1 MILLDYSQIVIANV
15 MMNKR
20 AMSEDFVRHAVLN
33 TIRMYYH
40 KFTKE
45 YGELVVCCD
54 APDNWRK
61 DAFKYYKAQRKTTRD
76 KSDFD
81 WTELFRLLHKI
92 REEISENF
100 PYKVVYID
108 KAEADDIIA
117 TIVMKRE
124 QKAKKLWQENNNV
137 SVDSIEEL
145 FVEQEPVLILSSD
158 KDFIQLQKYQNV
170 NQYSPL
176 TKKFLNTDNPDN
188 FLREHILRGDTSDG
202 VPNFLSSDDTFVVT
216 DKRQT
221 PLSKKKLS
229 VWSELEPDVFCQGEQ
244 LRNYRRNE
252 MLIDFTKIP
261 EWLQIN
267 IDDEYVNQPEVGRS
281 RLFNYFIK
289 YKLKNLME
297 HINEF

>member
-20 AMSEDFVRHAVLN
+20 SMSEDFVRHAVLN
-33 TIRMYYH
+33 TIRMYHH

-54 APDNWRK
+54 APDNWRRN
-61 DAFKYYKAQRKTTRD
+61 AFKYYKAQRKTTRD

-81 WTELFRLLHKI
+81 WTELYRILHI
-92 REEISENF
+92 VREEISENF

-108 KAEADDIIA
+108 GAEADDIIA

-124 QKAKKLWQENNNV
+124 QKTKKLWQENNNE
-137 SVDSIEEL
+137 SVTGIEEL

-158 KDFIQLQKYQNV
+158 KDFVQLQKYPNV
-170 NQYSPL
+170 DQYSPL

-202 VPNFLSSDDTFVVT
+202 VPNFLSSDDTFVVM

-261 EWLQIN
+261 NWLQIN
-267 IDDEYVNQPEVGRS
+267 IVDEYVNQPEVGRS

>member
-15 MMNKR
+15 MMNKK

-33 TIRMYYH
+33 TIRMYHH
-40 KFTKE
+40 KFRDE
-45 YGELVVCCD
+45 YGQLIVCCD
-54 APDNWRK
+54 AKDNWRK

-81 WTELFRLLHKI
+81 WVELYRILHI
-92 REEISENF
+92 VREEISENF
-100 PYKVVYID
+100 PYKVIYID

-117 TIVMKRE
+117 TLVMKRE
-124 QKAKKLWQENNNV
+124 QKTKKLWQEKSNE
-137 SVDSIEEL
+137 SVTGIEEL

-158 KDFIQLQKYQNV
+158 KDFIQLQKYENV

-202 VPNFLSSDDTFVVT
+202 VPNFLSSDDTFVVM

-261 EWLQIN
+261 NWLQIN
-267 IDDEYVNQPEVGRS
+267 IVDEYVNQPEVGRS

>member
-15 MMNKR
+15 MMNKK

-33 TIRMYYH
+33 TIRMYHH
-40 KFTKE
+40 KFSDE
-45 YGELVVCCD
+45 YGQLIVCCD
-54 APDNWRK
+54 APDNWRR

-81 WTELFRLLHKI
+81 WSELFRLLHKI

-108 KAEADDIIA
+108 GAEADDIIA
-117 TIVMKRE
+117 TIVMNATK
-124 QKAKKLWQENNNV
+124 
-137 SVDSIEEL
+137 
-145 FVEQEPVLILSSD
+145 EPVLVLSSD
-158 KDFIQLQKYQNV
+158 KDFVQLQKYENV
-170 NQYSPL
+170 SQYSPL

-202 VPNFLSSDDTFVVT
+202 VPNFLSSDDTFVT

-221 PLSKKKLS
+221 PLSKKKVS
-229 VWSELEPDVFCQGEQ
+229 VWAELEPDVFCQGEQ

-267 IDDEYVNQPEVGRS
+267 IVDEYVNQPEVGRS

-289 YKLKNLME
+289 HKLKNLME

>member
-20 AMSEDFVRHAVLN
+20 SMSEDFVRHAVLN
-33 TIRMYYH
+33 TIRMYHH
-40 KFTKE
+40 KFRDE
-45 YGELVVCCD
+45 YGQLIVCCD
-54 APDNWRK
+54 AKGNWRK

-81 WTELFRLLHKI
+81 WVELYRILHI
-92 REEISENF
+92 VREEISENF
-100 PYKVVYID
+100 PYKVIYID

-117 TIVMKRE
+117 TIVMKRYMY
-124 QKAKKLWQENNNV
+124 NY
-137 SVDSIEEL
+137 D
-145 FVEQEPVLILSSD
+145 EQEPILILSSD
-158 KDFIQLQKYQNV
+158 KDFVQLQKYENV

-176 TKKFLNTDNPDN
+176 TKKFLNTDNPNN

-267 IDDEYVNQPEVGRS
+267 IVDEYVNQPEVGRS

>member
-20 AMSEDFVRHAVLN
+20 SMSEDFVRHAVLN
-33 TIRMYYH
+33 TIRMYHH
-40 KFTKE
+40 KFREE
-45 YGELVVCCD
+45 YGQLIVCCD
-54 APDNWRK
+54 AKDNWRK
-61 DAFKYYKAQRKTTRD
+61 DVFKYYKAQRKTTRD

-81 WTELFRLLHKI
+81 WVELYRILHI
-92 REEISENF
+92 VREEISENF
-100 PYKVVYID
+100 PYKVVYIEG
-108 KAEADDIIA
+108 AEADDIIA
-117 TIVMKRE
+117 TIVMKRNE
-124 QKAKKLWQENNNV
+124 QK
-137 SVDSIEEL
+137 
-145 FVEQEPVLILSSD
+145 PVLILSSD
-158 KDFIQLQKYQNV
+158 KDFVQLQKYKNV

-176 TKKFLNTDNPDN
+176 TKKFLNTDNPN
-188 FLREHILRGDTSDG
+188 TFLREHILRGDTSDG

-221 PLSKKKLS
+221 PLAKKKVS

-267 IDDEYVNQPEVGRS
+267 IEDEYDNQPEVGRS

>member
-15 MMNKR
+15 MMNKK

-33 TIRMYYH
+33 TIRMYHH
-40 KFTKE
+40 KFRDE
-45 YGELVVCCD
+45 YGQLIVCCD
-54 APDNWRK
+54 AKDNWRK

-81 WTELFRLLHKI
+81 WVELYRILHI
-92 REEISENF
+92 VREEISENF
-100 PYKVVYID
+100 PYKVIYID

-124 QKAKKLWQENNNV
+124 QKAKKLWQENNNE
-137 SVDSIEEL
+137 SVTGIEEL

-158 KDFIQLQKYQNV
+158 KDFVQLQKYPNV
-170 NQYSPL
+170 DQYSPL

-202 VPNFLSSDDTFVVT
+202 VPNFLSSDDTFVT

-221 PLSKKKLS
+221 PLSKKKVS

-244 LRNYRRNE
+244 LRNFRRNE

-261 EWLQIN
+261 NWLQIN
-267 IDDEYVNQPEVGRS
+267 IVDEYVNQPEVGRS

>member
-15 MMNKR
+15 MMNKK

-33 TIRMYYH
+33 TIRMYHH
-40 KFTKE
+40 KFSDE
-45 YGELVVCCD
+45 YGQLIVCCD
-54 APDNWRK
+54 APDNWRR

-81 WTELFRLLHKI
+81 WSELFRLLHKI

-108 KAEADDIIA
+108 GAEADDIIA
-117 TIVMKRE
+117 TIVMNATK
-124 QKAKKLWQENNNV
+124 
-137 SVDSIEEL
+137 
-145 FVEQEPVLILSSD
+145 EPVLILSSD
-158 KDFIQLQKYQNV
+158 KDFVQLQKYENV
-170 NQYSPL
+170 SQYSPL

-202 VPNFLSSDDTFVVT
+202 VPNFLSSDDTFVVM

-261 EWLQIN
+261 NWLQIN
-267 IDDEYVNQPEVGRS
+267 IVDEYVNQYYS
-281 RLFNYFIK
+281 K
-289 YKLKNLME
+289 Y
-297 HINEF
+297 

>member
-15 MMNKR
+15 MMNKK

-33 TIRMYYH
+33 TIRMYHH
-40 KFTKE
+40 KFRDE
-45 YGELVVCCD
+45 YGQLIVCCD
-54 APDNWRK
+54 AKDNWRK

-81 WTELFRLLHKI
+81 WVELYRILHI
-92 REEISENF
+92 VREEISENF
-100 PYKVVYID
+100 PYKVIYID

-124 QKAKKLWQENNNV
+124 QKAKKLWQENNNE
-137 SVDSIEEL
+137 SVTGIEEL

-158 KDFIQLQKYQNV
+158 KDFVQLQKYPNV
-170 NQYSPL
+170 DQYSPL

-202 VPNFLSSDDTFVVT
+202 VPNFLSSDDTFVVM

-244 LRNYRRNE
+244 LRNFRRNE

>member
-33 TIRMYYH
+33 TIRMYHH
-40 KFTKE
+40 KFKDD

-117 TIVMKRE
+117 TLVMKRE
-124 QKAKKLWQENNNV
+124 QKTKKLWQEKSDE
-137 SVDSIEEL
+137 SVTGIEEL

-158 KDFIQLQKYQNV
+158 KDFIQLQKYPNV
-170 NQYSPL
+170 DQYSPL
-176 TKKFLNTDNPDN
+176 TKKFLNTDNPDT

-202 VPNFLSSDDTFVVT
+202 VPNFLSSDDTFVT

-221 PLSKKKLS
+221 PLSKKKVS

-267 IDDEYVNQPEVGRS
+267 IDDEYVNQPAVDRS

>member
-15 MMNKR
+15 MMNKK

-33 TIRMYYH
+33 TIRMYHH
-40 KFTKE
+40 KFSDE
-45 YGELVVCCD
+45 YGQLIVCCD
-54 APDNWRK
+54 APDNWRR

-81 WTELFRLLHKI
+81 WSELFRLLHKI

-108 KAEADDIIA
+108 GAEADDIIA
-117 TIVMKRE
+117 TIVMNATK
-124 QKAKKLWQENNNV
+124 
-137 SVDSIEEL
+137 
-145 FVEQEPVLILSSD
+145 EPVLILSSD
-158 KDFIQLQKYQNV
+158 KDFVQLQKYENV
-170 NQYSPL
+170 SQYSPL

-202 VPNFLSSDDTFVVT
+202 VPNFLSSDDTFVT

-221 PLSKKKLS
+221 PLSKKKVS

-244 LRNYRRNE
+244 LRNFRRNE

-267 IDDEYVNQPEVGRS
+267 IEDEYVNQPEVGRS

>member
-15 MMNKR
+15 MMNKGS
-20 AMSEDFVRHAVLN
+20 MSEDFVRHAVLN
-33 TIRMYYH
+33 TIRMYHH
-40 KFTKE
+40 KFREE
-45 YGELVVCCD
+45 YGQLIVCCD
-54 APDNWRK
+54 AKDNWRK
-61 DAFKYYKAQRKTTRD
+61 DVFKYYKAQRKTTRD

-81 WTELFRLLHKI
+81 WVELYRILHI
-92 REEISENF
+92 VREEISENF
-100 PYKVVYID
+100 PYKVVYIEG
-108 KAEADDIIA
+108 AEADDIIA
-117 TIVMKRE
+117 TIVMKRNE
-124 QKAKKLWQENNNV
+124 QK
-137 SVDSIEEL
+137 
-145 FVEQEPVLILSSD
+145 PVLILSSD
-158 KDFIQLQKYQNV
+158 KDFVQLQKYKNV
-170 NQYSPL
+170 DQYSPL
-176 TKKFLNTDNPDN
+176 TKKFLNTDNPN
-188 FLREHILRGDTSDG
+188 TFLREHILRGDTSDG

-221 PLSKKKLS
+221 PLSKKKVS
-229 VWSELEPDVFCQGEQ
+229 VWAELEPDVFCQGEQ

-267 IDDEYVNQPEVGRS
+267 IEDEYDNQPEVGRS

>member
-15 MMNKR
+15 MMNKSS
-20 AMSEDFVRHAVLN
+20 MSEDFVRHAVLN
-33 TIRMYYH
+33 TIRMYHH
-40 KFTKE
+40 KFSDE
-45 YGELVVCCD
+45 YGQMIVCCD
-54 APDNWRK
+54 AKDNWRR

-81 WTELFRLLHKI
+81 WVELYRLLHII

-117 TIVMKRE
+117 TIVMKR
-124 QKAKKLWQENNNV
+124 N
-137 SVDSIEEL
+137 
-145 FVEQEPVLILSSD
+145 EQEPVLILSSD
-158 KDFIQLQKYQNV
+158 KDFVQLQKYKNV

-202 VPNFLSSDDTFVVT
+202 VPNFMSSDDTFVVM

-221 PLSKKKLS
+221 PLSKKKVS
-229 VWSELEPDVFCQGEQ
+229 VWAELEPTVFCEGEQ

-267 IDDEYVNQPEVGRS
+267 IVDEYVNQPEVGRS

>member
-20 AMSEDFVRHAVLN
+20 SMSEDFVRHAVLN
-33 TIRMYYH
+33 TIRMYHH

-54 APDNWRK
+54 APDNWRRN
-61 DAFKYYKAQRKTTRD
+61 AFKYYKAQRKTTRD

-124 QKAKKLWQENNNV
+124 QKAKKLWQENNNE
-137 SVDSIEEL
+137 SVTGIEEL

-158 KDFIQLQKYQNV
+158 KDFIQLQKYPNV
-170 NQYSPL
+170 DQYSPL

-221 PLSKKKLS
+221 PLSKKKIS

-267 IDDEYVNQPEVGRS
+267 IEDEYVNQPEVGRS

>member
-1 MILLDYSQIVIANV
+1 MILLDYSRIVIANV

-33 TIRMYYH
+33 TIRMYHH

-54 APDNWRK
+54 APDNWRR

-124 QKAKKLWQENNNV
+124 QKAKKLWQENNNE
-137 SVDSIEEL
+137 SVTGIEEL

-158 KDFIQLQKYQNV
+158 KDFVQLQKYPNV
-170 NQYSPL
+170 DQYSPL

-202 VPNFLSSDDTFVVT
+202 VPNFLSSDDTFVT

-221 PLSKKKLS
+221 PLSKKKVS
-229 VWSELEPDVFCQGEQ
+229 VWAELEPDVFCQGEQ

-267 IDDEYVNQPEVGRS
+267 IVDEYVNQPEVGRS

>member
-15 MMNKR
+15 MMNKK

-33 TIRMYYH
+33 TIRMYHH
-40 KFTKE
+40 KFRDE
-45 YGELVVCCD
+45 YGQLIVCCD
-54 APDNWRK
+54 AKDNWRK

-117 TIVMKRE
+117 TLVMKRE
-124 QKAKKLWQENNNV
+124 QKTKKLWQEKSNE
-137 SVDSIEEL
+137 SVTGIEEL

-158 KDFIQLQKYQNV
+158 KDFIQLQKYPNV
-170 NQYSPL
+170 DQYSPL
-176 TKKFLNTDNPDN
+176 TKKFLNTDNPDT

-202 VPNFLSSDDTFVVT
+202 VPNFLSSDDTFVT

-221 PLSKKKLS
+221 PLSKKKIS

-267 IDDEYVNQPEVGRS
+267 IVDEYVNQPEVGRS

>member
-15 MMNKR
+15 MMNKK

-33 TIRMYYH
+33 TIRMYHH
-40 KFTKE
+40 KFSDE
-45 YGELVVCCD
+45 YGQLIVCCD
-54 APDNWRK
+54 APDNWRR

-81 WTELFRLLHKI
+81 WSELFRLLHKI

-108 KAEADDIIA
+108 GAEADDIIA
-117 TIVMKRE
+117 TIVMNATK
-124 QKAKKLWQENNNV
+124 
-137 SVDSIEEL
+137 
-145 FVEQEPVLILSSD
+145 EPVLILSSD
-158 KDFIQLQKYQNV
+158 KDFVQLQKYENV
-170 NQYSPL
+170 SQYSPL

-202 VPNFLSSDDTFVVT
+202 VPNFLSSDDTFVT

-221 PLSKKKLS
+221 PLSKKKVS
-229 VWSELEPDVFCQGEQ
+229 VWAELEPDVFCQGEQ

-267 IDDEYVNQPEVGRS
+267 IVDEYVNQPEVGRS

-289 YKLKNLME
+289 HKLKNLME

>member
-15 MMNKR
+15 MMNKN
-20 AMSEDFVRHAVLN
+20 AMSEDYVRHAVLN
-33 TIRMYYH
+33 TIRMYHH
-40 KFTKE
+40 KFSDE
-45 YGELVVCCD
+45 YGQLIVCCD
-54 APDNWRK
+54 APDNWRR

-81 WTELFRLLHKI
+81 WSELFRLLHKI

-108 KAEADDIIA
+108 GAEADDIIA
-117 TIVMKRE
+117 TIVMNATK
-124 QKAKKLWQENNNV
+124 
-137 SVDSIEEL
+137 
-145 FVEQEPVLILSSD
+145 EPVLILSSD
-158 KDFIQLQKYQNV
+158 KDFVQLQKYENV
-170 NQYSPL
+170 SQYSPL

-202 VPNFLSSDDTFVVT
+202 VPNFLSSDDTFVT

-221 PLSKKKLS
+221 PLSKKKVS
-229 VWSELEPDVFCQGEQ
+229 VWAELEPDVFCQGEQ

-267 IDDEYVNQPEVGRS
+267 IVDEYVNQPEVGRS

-289 YKLKNLME
+289 HKLKNLME

>member
-20 AMSEDFVRHAVLN
+20 SMSEDFVRHAVLN
-33 TIRMYYH
+33 TIRMYHH

-54 APDNWRK
+54 APDNWRRN
-61 DAFKYYKAQRKTTRD
+61 AFKYYKAQRKTTRD

-81 WTELFRLLHKI
+81 WVELYRILHI
-92 REEISENF
+92 VREEISEIF
-100 PYKVVYID
+100 PYKVIYID

-124 QKAKKLWQENNNV
+124 QKAKKLWQENNNE
-137 SVDSIEEL
+137 SVTGIEEL

-158 KDFIQLQKYQNV
+158 KDFVQLQKYPNV
-170 NQYSPL
+170 DQYSPL

-202 VPNFLSSDDTFVVT
+202 VPNFLSSDDTFVVM

-267 IDDEYVNQPEVGRS
+267 IVDEYVNQPEVGRS

-289 YKLKNLME
+289 HKLKNLME

>member
-20 AMSEDFVRHAVLN
+20 SMSEDFVRHAVLN
-33 TIRMYYH
+33 TIRMYHH
-40 KFTKE
+40 KFRDE
-45 YGELVVCCD
+45 YGQLIVCCD
-54 APDNWRK
+54 AKDNWRK
-61 DAFKYYKAQRKTTRD
+61 DAFKYYKANRKTTRD

-81 WTELFRLLHKI
+81 WVELYRILHI
-92 REEISENF
+92 VREEISENF
-100 PYKVVYID
+100 PYKVVYIEG
-108 KAEADDIIA
+108 AEADDIIA
-117 TIVMKRE
+117 TIVMKRNE
-124 QKAKKLWQENNNV
+124 QK
-137 SVDSIEEL
+137 
-145 FVEQEPVLILSSD
+145 PVLILSSD
-158 KDFIQLQKYQNV
+158 KDFVQLQKYKNV

-176 TKKFLNTDNPDN
+176 TKKFLNTDNPN
-188 FLREHILRGDTSDG
+188 TFLREHILRGDTSDG

-221 PLSKKKLS
+221 PLSKKKVS
-229 VWSELEPDVFCQGEQ
+229 VWAELEPDVFCQGEQ

-261 EWLQIN
+261 EWLQTN
-267 IDDEYVNQPEVGRS
+267 IEDEYDNQPEVGRS

>member
-15 MMNKR
+15 MMNKK

-33 TIRMYYH
+33 TIRMYHH
-40 KFTKE
+40 KFRDE
-45 YGELVVCCD
+45 YGQLIVCCD
-54 APDNWRK
+54 AKDNWRK

-81 WTELFRLLHKI
+81 WVELYRILHI
-92 REEISENF
+92 VREEISENF
-100 PYKVVYID
+100 PYKVIYID

-124 QKAKKLWQENNNV
+124 QKAKKLWQENNNE
-137 SVDSIEEL
+137 SVTGIEEL

-158 KDFIQLQKYQNV
+158 KDFVQLQKYPNV
-170 NQYSPL
+170 DQYSPL

-202 VPNFLSSDDTFVVT
+202 VPNFLSSDDTFVVM

-244 LRNYRRNE
+244 LRNFRRNE

-261 EWLQIN
+261 NWLQIN
-267 IDDEYVNQPEVGRS
+267 IVDEYVNQPEVGRS

>member
-15 MMNKR
+15 MMNKSS
-20 AMSEDFVRHAVLN
+20 MSEDFVRHAVLN
-33 TIRMYYH
+33 TIRMYHH
-40 KFTKE
+40 KFRGE
-45 YGELVVCCD
+45 YGQLIVCCD
-54 APDNWRK
+54 AKDNWRK

-81 WTELFRLLHKI
+81 WVELYRILHI
-92 REEISENF
+92 VREEISENF
-100 PYKVVYID
+100 PYKVIYID

-117 TIVMKRE
+117 TIVMKRYMY
-124 QKAKKLWQENNNV
+124 NY
-137 SVDSIEEL
+137 D
-145 FVEQEPVLILSSD
+145 EQEPILILSSD
-158 KDFIQLQKYQNV
+158 KDFVQLQKYKNV

-176 TKKFLNTDNPDN
+176 TKKFLNTDNPNN
-188 FLREHILRGDTSDG
+188 FLKEHILRGDTSDG

-221 PLSKKKLS
+221 PLSKKKIS

>member
-33 TIRMYYH
+33 TIRMYHH

-117 TIVMKRE
+117 TIVMKRNE
-124 QKAKKLWQENNNV
+124 QK
-137 SVDSIEEL
+137 
-145 FVEQEPVLILSSD
+145 PVLILSSD
-158 KDFIQLQKYQNV
+158 KDFVQLQKYKNV

-176 TKKFLNTDNPDN
+176 TKKFLNTDNPN
-188 FLREHILRGDTSDG
+188 TFLREHILRGDTSDG

-221 PLSKKKLS
+221 PLSKKKIS

-267 IDDEYVNQPEVGRS
+267 IEDEYVNQPEVGRS

>member
-15 MMNKR
+15 MMNKK

-33 TIRMYYH
+33 TIRMYHH
-40 KFTKE
+40 KFSDE
-45 YGELVVCCD
+45 YGQLIVCCD
-54 APDNWRK
+54 APDNWRR

-81 WTELFRLLHKI
+81 WSELFRLLHKI

-108 KAEADDIIA
+108 GAEADDIIA
-117 TIVMKRE
+117 TIVMNATK
-124 QKAKKLWQENNNV
+124 
-137 SVDSIEEL
+137 
-145 FVEQEPVLILSSD
+145 EPVLILSSD
-158 KDFIQLQKYQNV
+158 KDFVQLQKYENV
-170 NQYSPL
+170 SQYSPL

-202 VPNFLSSDDTFVVT
+202 VPNFLSSDDTFVVM

-244 LRNYRRNE
+244 LRNFRRNE
-252 MLIDFTKIP
+252 MLIDFTKLP

-267 IDDEYVNQPEVGRS
+267 IEDEYVNQPEVGRS

>member
-15 MMNKR
+15 MMNKN
-20 AMSEDFVRHAVLN
+20 AMSEDYVRHAVLN
-33 TIRMYYH
+33 TIRMYHH
-40 KFTKE
+40 KFSDE
-45 YGELVVCCD
+45 YGQLIVCCD
-54 APDNWRK
+54 APDNWRR

-81 WTELFRLLHKI
+81 WSELFRLLHKI

-108 KAEADDIIA
+108 GAEADDIIA
-117 TIVMKRE
+117 TIVMNATK
-124 QKAKKLWQENNNV
+124 
-137 SVDSIEEL
+137 
-145 FVEQEPVLILSSD
+145 EPVLILSSD
-158 KDFIQLQKYQNV
+158 KDFVQLQKYENV
-170 NQYSPL
+170 SQYSPL

-202 VPNFLSSDDTFVVT
+202 VPNFLSSDDTFVT

-221 PLSKKKLS
+221 PLSKKKVS
-229 VWSELEPDVFCQGEQ
+229 VWAELEPDVFCQGEQ

-267 IDDEYVNQPEVGRS
+267 IVDEYVNQPEVGRS

>member
-1 MILLDYSQIVIANV
+1 MILLDYSQIVIVNV

-33 TIRMYYH
+33 TIRMYHH

-54 APDNWRK
+54 APDNWRR

-81 WTELFRLLHKI
+81 WSELFRLLHKI

-108 KAEADDIIA
+108 GAEADDIIA
-117 TIVMKRE
+117 TIVMNATK
-124 QKAKKLWQENNNV
+124 
-137 SVDSIEEL
+137 
-145 FVEQEPVLILSSD
+145 EPVLILSSD
-158 KDFIQLQKYQNV
+158 KDFVQLQKYENV
-170 NQYSPL
+170 SQYSPL

-202 VPNFLSSDDTFVVT
+202 VPNFLSSDDTFVT

-221 PLSKKKLS
+221 PLSKKKVS
-229 VWSELEPDVFCQGEQ
+229 VWAELEPDVFCQGEQ

-267 IDDEYVNQPEVGRS
+267 IVDEYVNQPEVGRS

-289 YKLKNLME
+289 HKLKNLME

>member
-40 KFTKE
+40 KFSDE
-45 YGELVVCCD
+45 FGELVVCCD

-100 PYKVVYID
+100 PYKVVYIEG
-108 KAEADDIIA
+108 AEADDIIA

-124 QKAKKLWQENNNV
+124 QKTKKLWQEKNNE
-137 SVDSIEEL
+137 SVTGIEEL

-202 VPNFLSSDDTFVVT
+202 VPNFLSSDDTFVT

-221 PLSKKKLS
+221 PLSKKKVS

-267 IDDEYVNQPEVGRS
+267 IEDEYDNQPEVGRS

>member
-15 MMNKR
+15 MMNKKS
-20 AMSEDFVRHAVLN
+20 MSEDFVRHAVLN
-33 TIRMYYH
+33 TIRMYHH
-40 KFTKE
+40 KFSDE
-45 YGELVVCCD
+45 YGDLVVCCD
-54 APDNWRK
+54 AKDNWRK

-81 WTELFRLLHKI
+81 WVELYRILHI
-92 REEISENF
+92 VREEISENF
-100 PYKVVYID
+100 PYKVIYID

-124 QKAKKLWQENNNV
+124 QKAKKLWQENNNE
-137 SVDSIEEL
+137 SVTGIEEL

-158 KDFIQLQKYQNV
+158 KDFVQLQKYPNV
-170 NQYSPL
+170 DQYSPL
-176 TKKFLNTDNPDN
+176 TKKFLNTDNPEN
-188 FLREHILRGDTSDG
+188 FLREHILRGDVSDG
-202 VPNFLSSDDTFVVT
+202 VPNFLSSDDTFVVM

-221 PLSKKKLS
+221 PLSKKKVS

-252 MLIDFTKIP
+252 MLIDLTNIP
-261 EWLQIN
+261 EWLQTN
-267 IDDEYVNQPEVGRS
+267 IVVEYDSQPEIGRTK
-281 RLFNYFIK
+281 LFNYFVK
-289 YKLKNLME
+289 HKLKNLME

>member
-15 MMNKR
+15 MMNKN
-20 AMSEDFVRHAVLN
+20 AMSEDYVRHAVLN
-33 TIRMYYH
+33 TIRMYHH
-40 KFTKE
+40 KFSDE
-45 YGELVVCCD
+45 FGELVVCCD
-54 APDNWRK
+54 ATSNWRK
-61 DAFKYYKAQRKTTRD
+61 DAFKYYKANRKTTRD

-81 WTELFRLLHKI
+81 WPELYRILHVI
-92 REEISENF
+92 REELSENF

-117 TIVMKRE
+117 TIVMDRE
-124 QKAKKLWQENNNV
+124 QKTKKLWQEKNNE
-137 SVDSIEEL
+137 SVTSIEEL

-158 KDFIQLQKYQNV
+158 KDFVQLQKYENV

-176 TKKFLNTDNPDN
+176 TKKFLNTDNPNN

-221 PLSKKKLS
+221 PLSKKKVS
-229 VWSELEPDVFCQGEQ
+229 VWAELEPDVFCQGEQ

-261 EWLQIN
+261 EWLQTN
-267 IDDEYVNQPEVGRS
+267 IKYEYDNQPEVDRS

>member
-15 MMNKR
+15 MMNKN
-20 AMSEDFVRHAVLN
+20 AMSEDYVRHAVLN
-33 TIRMYYH
+33 TIRMYHH
-40 KFTKE
+40 KFRDE
-45 YGELVVCCD
+45 YGQLIVCCD
-54 APDNWRK
+54 AKGNWRK

-81 WTELFRLLHKI
+81 WVELYRILHI
-92 REEISENF
+92 VREEISENF
-100 PYKVVYID
+100 PYKVIYID

-117 TIVMKRE
+117 TIVMKRYMY
-124 QKAKKLWQENNNV
+124 NY
-137 SVDSIEEL
+137 D
-145 FVEQEPVLILSSD
+145 EQEPILILSSD
-158 KDFIQLQKYQNV
+158 KDFVQLQKYENV

-176 TKKFLNTDNPDN
+176 TKKFLNTDNPNN

-221 PLSKKKLS
+221 PLSKKKVS
-229 VWSELEPDVFCQGEQ
+229 VWAELEPTVFCEGEQ

-267 IDDEYVNQPEVGRS
+267 IVDEYVNQPEVGRS